1 MTQKAPISENVLQMY
16 KQRVLALVLFEGER
30 CTNRLETGKRKS
42 VWVHETLRKRRDFGE
57 YHHLVQ
63 ELRLDDV
70 RFKAYFRMSW
80 EQFDNLLSI
89 VGLSITKMNTN
100 YRESIG
106 PAERLSICLRFLAT
120 GDSYKTIAF
129 SYRVGRSTVMGI
141 VKQVCEAIWLCL
153 VEKYMQ
159 FPKME
164 EWMAIAED
172 YQKLWNFPNC
182 VGAIDGKHV
191 TIQAPANSGS
201 QFHNYKGSFSIVLL
215 AVVDARYRFRM
226 IDVGAFGK
234 SSDGGTLSSSA
245 FGQAHRQDALDLP
258 PDAPLPGAEGT
269 MPFLFVADEAFPLQK
284 NMMRPF
290 PGHNLSPEQ
299 RIFNYRLSRARRMV
313 ECAFGILASQWRLYR
328 QILAGSPQ
336 PEERQEEMV

>member
-1 MTQKAPISENVLQMY
+1 MV
-16 KQRVLALVLFEGER
+16 
-30 CTNRLETGKRKS
+30 
-42 VWVHETLRKRRDFGE
+42 
-57 YHHLVQ
+57 
-63 ELRLDDV
+63 
-70 RFKAYFRMSW
+70 
-80 EQFDNLLSI
+80 
-89 VGLSITKMNTN
+89 
-100 YRESIG
+100 
-106 PAERLSICLRFLAT
+106 
-120 GDSYKTIAF
+120 
-129 SYRVGRSTVMGI
+129 GI
-141 VKQVCEAIWLCL
+141 VKQVCEAIWSCL
-153 VEKYMQ
+153 VEKYMT

-164 EWMAIAED
+164 EWKAIAED

-234 SSDGGTLSSSA
+234 RIDGGTLSSSA
-245 FGQAHRQDALDLP
+245 FGQALRRDALYLP
-258 PDAPLPGAEGT
+258 PDAPLPGAEGN
-269 MPFLFVADEAFPLQK
+269 MPFVFVADEAFPLRR

-299 RIFNYRLSRARRMV
+299 KIFNYRLSRARRMV

-328 QILAGSPQ
+328 QILAVSPEVAEVVVKATCILHNFIRWHLADEDNPSSTALCSEPSAGMQ
-336 PEERQEEMV
+336 GITQVSSNNSSREVLAVREKFATYFSSSAGEVSWQLAAVS